1 MNLFRILY
9 NIYIYILVIY
19 HQNIL
24 YKAPRAAPAIA
35 SGAAT
40 TPNVPT
46 ATASTAKAAV
56 PRTAPPTIPPFAT
69 SLHVFYSF
77 FFHSFS

>member
-1 MNLFRILY
+1 MC
-9 NIYIYILVIY
+9 
-19 HQNIL
+19 
-24 YKAPRAAPAIA
+24 APAIA